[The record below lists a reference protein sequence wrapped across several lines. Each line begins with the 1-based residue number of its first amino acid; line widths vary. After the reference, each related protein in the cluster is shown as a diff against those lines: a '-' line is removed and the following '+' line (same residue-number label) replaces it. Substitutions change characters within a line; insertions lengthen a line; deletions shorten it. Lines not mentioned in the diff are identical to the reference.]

1 MTPLIKIEFD
11 PTIEPEPFTNPI
23 NSEVLE
29 KIDADNLVADPDSKS
44 FNTPVITSSTF
55 FDKSLFSYP

>member
-1 MTPLIKIEFD
+1 M
-11 PTIEPEPFTNPI
+11 EPEPFTNPI